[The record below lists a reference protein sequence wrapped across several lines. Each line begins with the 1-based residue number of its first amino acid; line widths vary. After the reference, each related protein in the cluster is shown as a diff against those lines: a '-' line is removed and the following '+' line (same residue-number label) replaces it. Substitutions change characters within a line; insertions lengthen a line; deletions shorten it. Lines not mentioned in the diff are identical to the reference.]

1 MPSSGLLQTFT
12 PIWQV
17 HKCAQMHKRNK
28 SFRKRTFKILRCCY
42 CWFRCRRHYQDTH
55 KEQTHS
61 VSLKHGKKNNENID
75 QVCIPKH
82 RPWVLSHVCFTDM
95 CAAQA
100 LDEGLWTL
108 SWHKSHEDQHSIF
121 PGGLCTLEPSA
132 EATLTLKFNIFGSG
146 CTFIILSADEMST
159 FLTLCENWMLS
170 VRQKD
175 DKTHDVTTL
184 LD

>member
-1 MPSSGLLQTFT
+1 MPSSGLLQTLT

-17 HKCAQMHKRNK
+17 HKCTKMYKWNK

-55 KEQTHS
+55 KEQTHTA
-61 VSLKHGKKNNENID
+61 SLKHGRRNNENID
-75 QVCIPKH
+75 QVCIPRH

-108 SWHKSHEDQHSIF
+108 SWRKSHEDQHSIS
-121 PGGLCTLEPSA
+121 PGEQC
-132 EATLTLKFNIFGSG
+132 TLTLKFNIWGLGF
-146 CTFIILSADEMST
+146 TFIILFAGWNEYISCLM
-159 FLTLCENWMLS
+159 W
-170 VRQKD
+170 K
-175 DKTHDVTTL
+175 
-184 LD
+184 LDPFYETERW